1 MELAL
6 FVLLSLG
13 LIIVPGPNVIVIITT
28 SVVHGRSRGL
38 QTVAGTSAAMIV
50 QLLVA
55 ALGTAWFVNAISEG
69 LKWLKWLGVA
79 YLVYLG
85 FRQLKASMLRLAMTP
100 PTALGSFNRGFWVS
114 LTNPKTILFFGAFM
128 PQFVSP
134 QQSYL
139 AQVAVLSSLFWVMAI
154 TLDSLYALLSS
165 KIASKLKSLPGSRA
179 TGLFSG
185 GLYLGAGA
193 ALATVGQE

>member
-6 FVLLSLG
+6 FVLVSLG

-28 SVVHGRSRGL
+28 SVVHGRSRGM
-38 QTVAGTSAAMIV
+38 QTVAGTSAAMII
-50 QLLVA
+50 QLMVA
-55 ALGTAWFVNAISEG
+55 ALGTAWFVTAISEG
-69 LKWLKWLGVA
+69 LRWLKWLGVA
-79 YLVYLG
+79 YLLYLG
-85 FRQLKASMLRLAMTP
+85 FRHLKASLQRVAATP

-114 LTNPKTILFFGAFM
+114 LTNPKTILFFGAFL

-134 QQSYL
+134 GQSYL
-139 AQVAVLSSLFWVMAI
+139 AQVAVLSSLFWVMAV

-165 KIASKLKSLPGSRA
+165 KIASKLKSLPDSRA

-185 GLYLGAGA
+185 GSYLGAGA
-193 ALATVGQE
+193 ALATVGRE